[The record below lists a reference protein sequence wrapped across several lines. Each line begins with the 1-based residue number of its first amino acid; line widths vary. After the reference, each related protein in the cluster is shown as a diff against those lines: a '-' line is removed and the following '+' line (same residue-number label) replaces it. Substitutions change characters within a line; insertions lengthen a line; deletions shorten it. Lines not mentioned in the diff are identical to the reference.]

1 MRPIWAQPN
10 TRSAYE
16 EISLSVSASKHN
28 LALEL
33 FVRTADENYITARW
47 CAINQLNTDFL
58 WLSVHALEKYLKAV
72 LLLNGG
78 SSKRSASDQKPYSH
92 DIVRLYADVKTLAGA
107 LLPDNLAKPID
118 LDIYHWSARTAEQFM
133 EHLLRNG
140 NADNR
145 YLIYGYVTRSQD
157 LHMLDAM
164 VFAIRRLLCTLDER
178 WLPSRE
184 PDAPTF
190 TNRELLVRQP
200 EYYGRL
206 FMPLDDLIG
215 AREESPKRAAALNLN
230 MAFAPDGYPHEPL
243 RSGSSSR
250 NPVIIRRVLDPL
262 ESDDPQWAAEGVE
275 IARWFLANV
284 QLPKGRP
291 DDPGVT
297 EQILAAIEAA
307 RTKHGIT

>member
-1 MRPIWAQPN
+1 V
-10 TRSAYE
+10 
-16 EISLSVSASKHN
+16 SVSASKHN
-28 LALEL
+28 LVLEL

-78 SSKRSASDQKPYSH
+78 SSRRSADPKPYSH

-107 LLPDNLAKPID
+107 LLSNNLGKPTD
-118 LDIYHWSARTAEQFM
+118 LDIYHWTDRTPEQFT

-164 VFAIRRLLCTLDER
+164 VFAVRRLICRLDER
-178 WLPSRE
+178 WLASRE
-184 PDAPTF
+184 PEAPTF

-200 EYYGRL
+200 EYFGRL

-215 AREESPKRAAALNLN
+215 AREESPRRAAALNLN
-230 MAFAPDGYPHEPL
+230 MAFAPDDYQRTAPIRQFVTQSSHHTPHPRYFGE
-243 RSGSSSR
+243 
-250 NPVIIRRVLDPL
+250 
-262 ESDDPQWAAEGVE
+262 
-275 IARWFLANV
+275 
-284 QLPKGRP
+284 
-291 DDPGVT
+291 
-297 EQILAAIEAA
+297 
-307 RTKHGIT
+307 

>member
-1 MRPIWAQPN
+1 V
-10 TRSAYE
+10 
-16 EISLSVSASKHN
+16 SVAASKHN
-28 LALEL
+28 LVLEI

-72 LLLNGG
+72 LLLNG
-78 SSKRSASDQKPYSH
+78 SSSRRSASDQRVYSH
-92 DIVRLYADVKTLAGA
+92 DIVRLYTDVKTLAGE
-107 LLPDNLAKPID
+107 LLPDNLAKPTD
-118 LDIYHWSARTAEQFM
+118 LDIHHWSDRTPEQFM
-133 EHLLRNG
+133 KHLLRNG

-145 YLIYGYVTRSQD
+145 YLIYGYVIRSQD

-164 VFAIRRLLCTLDER
+164 VFAIRRLICSLDER
-178 WLPSRE
+178 WLTSRE
-184 PDAPTF
+184 PDAPMF

-215 AREESPKRAAALNLN
+215 AREESAKRAAVLNLN
-230 MAFAPDGYPHEPL
+230 VAFAPDGYQHEPL

-250 NPVIIRRVLDPL
+250 NPVIRRRILDPL
-262 ESDDPQWAAEGVE
+262 ESEDPRWAAEGVE

-284 QLPKGRP
+284 QVPKGKP

-297 EQILAAIEAA
+297 EQIAAAIEAA